1 MTISSSYQRA
11 AQLINLRPLVLHL
24 RVTGWVMHCRIVI
37 MTTLYLKVLDYSTID
52 VLLAFS
58 ERINVY
64 RVCHEV

>member
-1 MTISSSYQRA
+1 MTISSSYQRS
-11 AQLINLRPLVLHL
+11 AQLIKWRPLVLHL
-24 RVTGWVMHCRIVI
+24 CVTGWVMHCRIAI
-37 MTTLYLKVLDYSTID
+37 TTSLYLRLLDYSTTD